1 MLDEC
6 WPIFLLASLPLVS
19 SSTIVAMP
27 STPTKLELTPGNRL
41 RITWSDSQIR
51 EYSFRELRDKC
62 PCATCREK
70 RNAPPAPVSPFQLPI
85 ISAAEAQ
92 PLRIAGM
99 KPVGNYAYSI
109 DFSDGHDTGIF
120 TLESLRQ
127 MGEVVAS

>member
-1 MLDEC
+1 
-6 WPIFLLASLPLVS
+6 
-19 SSTIVAMP
+19 MP
-27 STPTKLELTPGNRL
+27 ATPTKLELTPSNRV
-41 RITWSDSQIR
+41 RITWSDAQVR

-92 PLRIAGM
+92 PLRITGM

-109 DFSDGHDTGIF
+109 DFSDGHDTGIY
-120 TLESLRQ
+120 TLESLRA